1 LTLLDDGVEVDEVKY
16 DKSRLMEVL
25 SACWPR
31 DFISKFSLATR
42 ITLERKKGN
51 EPLAAEAAE
60 EDSNIIP
67 PSKETSTNPSKELNI
82 LDTTNEASDSAVEA
96 AVNVVAAKK
105 VKQTQKDKN
114 DVTKLPVSMRL
125 PRRGASFPKMEL
137 PLAGIDLVVGQKF
150 YLPKFDIIEGGPP

>member
-31 DFISKFSLATR
+31 EFISKLSLATR

-60 EDSNIIP
+60 EDSSIFP
-67 PSKETSTNPSKELNI
+67 PSKETSTNPSKELNT
-82 LDTTNEASDSAVEA
+82 LDTTNDASNGGVGGGVVE
-96 AVNVVAAKK
+96 AVNVVAPKK
-105 VKQTQKDKN
+105 VKQTQKDKS
-114 DVTKLPVSMRL
+114 DVTRL
-125 PRRGASFPKMEL
+125 PSRGTSFPKMEL
-137 PLAGIDLVVGQKF
+137 PLAGVALVVGQKF